1 MRNRERRRGRGRRFV
16 VGFLILLAVL
26 WCGYWYAASRVAAMG
41 IEKVAAAVAAHGSKA
56 ACGTQAI
63 AGFPL
68 SLDVQCSGARL
79 AGTDLSA
86 DLGQIGVTA
95 PLYYPGHVEASLTAP
110 LTLNAP
116 GLGLAVT
123 ASWSAARARA
133 DVGLDGLSGASAHL
147 AALTLEQSGDSAR
160 LPFRKV
166 SADEAEFVA
175 APGEVDDYRLT
186 VSARDVVIEPASGRQ
201 LPVLAGAVDLSA
213 LKFGRSLGTDP
224 VQAIRAWIGKG
235 GAIDLTRLTLFL
247 GPASVSA
254 SGPLTL
260 AADGLLSG
268 TLTVRLVGL
277 DQLPDILEGIKPG
290 SHDRVAQFVATVSA
304 FTKAVKTEEGEA
316 RETVLTIKDGTVS
329 VGLIPVGKIPPVK
342 L

>member
-1 MRNRERRRGRGRRFV
+1 VRWL
-16 VGFLILLAVL
+16 VGVLIVLAVL
-26 WCGYWYAASRVAAMG
+26 WCGYWYAASKVAAMG
-41 IEKVAAAVAAHGSKA
+41 IEKVTAAVAAHGRTA
-56 ACGTQAI
+56 GCGTQAI

-68 SLDVQCSGARL
+68 SLDVQCSDAKL

-95 PLYYPGHVEASLTAP
+95 PLYYPGHVEANLTAP

-116 GLGLAVT
+116 GLGLAIT

-147 AALTLEQSGDSAR
+147 AALTLEQSGDSVR

-166 SADEAEFVA
+166 SADEAEIVA
-175 APGEVDDYRLT
+175 APGETDDYRLA
-186 VSARDVVIEPASGRQ
+186 VSARDVVIEPASGQ
-201 LPVLAGAVDLSA
+201 KLPVLAGAVDLSA

-224 VQAIRAWIGKG
+224 AQAIHTWIGKG

-260 AADGLLSG
+260 APDGLLSG

-290 SHDRVAQFVATVSA
+290 SRDRVAQFVATVSA

-329 VGLIPVGKIPPVK
+329 VGLIPVGKIPAVRF
-342 L
+342 